1 MKYET
6 PKLTALTPAI
16 NAIQSDQSVSPKI
29 AGANELDGVPYPLQE
44 HFAAYVDWED

>member
-16 NAIQSDQSVSPKI
+16 NAIQGTKVIGTPADHLGSEFTEVH
-29 AGANELDGVPYPLQE
+29 GAY
-44 HFAAYVDWED
+44 ADWE

>member
-16 NAIQSDQSVSPKI
+16 NAIQNKKNSTGSDT
-29 AGANELDGVPYPLQE
+29 DGKEPPP
-44 HFAAYVDWED
+44 AAYEDWEE